1 MTDGVFES
9 VIDGVRAICMALPE
23 TTEQNEGS
31 VGKPVFKVRD
41 KIFAMQHPMDER
53 PSLWCKATPG
63 LREMLLGSEP
73 ERYFVPPYVGSRGW
87 IGVWLDVGLEWGII
101 QELGEESYRKRG
113 SKRLSARIGQKK
125 KGNK

>member
-1 MTDGVFES
+1 MSDT
-9 VIDGVRAICMALPE
+9 VINQLRAMCLALPE

-41 KIFAMQHPMDER
+41 KIFAMQHGMDGR

-87 IGVWLDVGLEWGII
+87 IGVWLDVELDWGII
-101 QELGEESYRKRG
+101 QELVEESYRKTAP
-113 SKRLSARIGQKK
+113 KRLSALLGQNRAKDK
-125 KGNK
+125 